1 MSTMATATPSGTGAA
16 TDRLGAAIAL
26 AERGFAVFPLRP
38 GSKVP
43 AVREDWEGLA
53 VRDPRRLRE
62 LGWPP
67 HANFGIACGPSG
79 LFVLDLDVPKQP
91 RDGEGQRGAD
101 APASTRQQPR
111 DGAHALRGADTS
123 QSTHQDPR
131 DAEGQRGADAPA
143 STRQEPRDGAQALRE
158 LAAGRPIPRTF
169 TVATPSGGIHLY
181 FRAPKGLQ
189 LRNTVAR
196 LGPLIDTRAAGGYV
210 VGPGSTIGRN
220 RYEIADDS
228 PVAPVPRWIVRE
240 LAARSRQAAPAL
252 PPLAVNRSDVAGS
265 RMPGA
270 AAAAYGAAALRN
282 EVERMRTARIG
293 TRNDTL
299 NRSAYALGR
308 LVGAGL
314 LDRDLAASELFHAAR
329 QAGLPARECASTLAS
344 GLGAGIARPRFPAR
358 RRPDARSSAVRI
370 VFARSAPN
378 EARGSSDPPS
388 DVAHQAPKRPNRRS
402 ARDRAD
408 LRIFA
413 ALRAMDQAYDTVAL
427 SAASLA
433 FSQDWRRIRALMD
446 ALRDLRDA
454 GHFGAA
460 QRRHAGRL
468 CEAVRDLAAAM
479 ERTVQGSARRPPGRR
494 RTRSPLSK
502 ALHDLKLAADAA
514 IDAAASP
521 AKRLSTGKAA

>member
-1 MSTMATATPSGTGAA
+1 MSTTATATASGTGAA
-16 TDRLGAAIAL
+16 TDRLAAAIAL

-62 LGWPP
+62 LGWPQQ
-67 HANFGIACGPSG
+67 ANFGIACGPSS
-79 LFVLDLDVPKQP
+79 LFVLDLDVPKEP
-91 RDGEGQRGAD
+91 PEPAERSGTD
-101 APASTRQQPR
+101 ARPATARRPR
-111 DGAHALRGADTS
+111 DGAH
-123 QSTHQDPR
+123 
-131 DAEGQRGADAPA
+131 
-143 STRQEPRDGAQALRE
+143 ALRE

-169 TVATPSGGIHLY
+169 TVLTPSGGVHLY
-181 FRAPKGLQ
+181 FRAPKGPP

-196 LGPLIDTRAAGGYV
+196 LGPLIDTRASGGYV

-220 RYEIADDS
+220 RYQIVDDA
-228 PVAPVPRWIVRE
+228 PVAPVPRWILRE
-240 LAARSRQAAPAL
+240 LAARSRQAAPPL
-252 PPLAVNRSDVAGS
+252 PPLTVNRSDVAGS
-265 RMPGA
+265 RIPSA

-282 EVERMRTARIG
+282 EVERMRTARVG

-358 RRPDARSSAVRI
+358 RRPDPRNSAVRI
-370 VFARSAPN
+370 VLTKPPAN
-378 EARGSSDPPS
+378 EARETGDPAS
-388 DVAHQAPKRPNRRS
+388 VALDDGPKRPNRQS

-408 LRIFA
+408 IRIFA

-427 SAASLA
+427 SAAALA

-460 QRRHAGRL
+460 QRRHAGQL
-468 CEAVRDLAAAM
+468 CEAVRDLAAAV
-479 ERTVQGSARRPPGRR
+479 ERTVQGSARRAPGRR

-502 ALHDLKLAADAA
+502 ALRDLRLAADAA
-514 IDAAASP
+514 IGAAAGP
-521 AKRLSTGKAA
+521 AKRSGAGKAA

>member
-1 MSTMATATPSGTGAA
+1 MREGGSNMSTTAPAAGSATGAT
-16 TDRLGAAIAL
+16 TDRLSMAIAL
-26 AERGFAVFPLRP
+26 VERGFALFPLRP

-53 VRDPRRLRE
+53 VRDPERLRE

-91 RDGEGQRGAD
+91 
-101 APASTRQQPR
+101 QPPEEQS
-111 DGAHALRGADTS
+111 ATS
-123 QSTHQDPR
+123 AQAATGR
-131 DAEGQRGADAPA
+131 
-143 STRQEPRDGAQALRE
+143 EPRNGMQALRE

-169 TVATPSGGIHLY
+169 TVVTPSGGVHLY
-181 FRAPKGLQ
+181 FRAPKGLP

-196 LGPLIDTRAAGGYV
+196 LGSLIDTRAAGGYV

-220 RYEIADDS
+220 RYEIADDA
-228 PVAPVPRWIVRE
+228 PIAPVPRWIVRE
-240 LAARSRQAAPAL
+240 LAARSRQATPSL
-252 PPLAVNRSDVAGS
+252 PPLALNRSDVAGS
-265 RMPGA
+265 RIPSA

-358 RRPDARSSAVRI
+358 RRPEAGSRSSAVRI
-370 VFARSAPN
+370 LMAEPAPG
-378 EARGSSDPPS
+378 EARDSSDAASHAAERAQTRPS
-388 DVAHQAPKRPNRRS
+388 RPS

-408 LRIFA
+408 SRIFA
-413 ALRAMDQAYDTVAL
+413 ALRAMDQAYDAVAL

-446 ALRDLRDA
+446 ALRDVRDA

-460 QRRHAGRL
+460 HSPRRSSAASKDL
-468 CEAVRDLAAAM
+468 LAARQAAGAPAH
-479 ERTVQGSARRPPGRR
+479 RSARRCG
-494 RTRSPLSK
+494 S
-502 ALHDLKLAADAA
+502 
-514 IDAAASP
+514 
-521 AKRLSTGKAA
+521 

>member
-1 MSTMATATPSGTGAA
+1 MSTTATAPANGTGAA
-16 TDRLGAAIAL
+16 TDRLAAAIAL

-67 HANFGIACGPSG
+67 QANFGVACGPSG
-79 LFVLDLDVPKQP
+79 LFVLDLDVPKQQQ
-91 RDGEGQRGAD
+91 DTEGRSGAD
-101 APASTRQQPR
+101 APSAAARQPR
-111 DGAHALRGADTS
+111 DGAH
-123 QSTHQDPR
+123 
-131 DAEGQRGADAPA
+131 
-143 STRQEPRDGAQALRE
+143 ALRE
-158 LAAGRPIPRTF
+158 LAAGRPIPRTL
-169 TVATPSGGIHLY
+169 TVMTPSGGIHLY
-181 FRAPKGLQ
+181 FRAPKGPP

-210 VGPGSTIGRN
+210 VGPGSTIRRK
-220 RYEIADDS
+220 RYEIVDDA

-240 LAARSRQAAPAL
+240 LAARSRQAAPSL
-252 PPLAVNRSDVAGS
+252 PPLTVNRSDVAGS
-265 RMPGA
+265 RIPSA
-270 AAAAYGAAALRN
+270 VAAAYGAAALRN

-370 VFARSAPN
+370 ALTRPAAD
-378 EARGSSDPPS
+378 EARESRDSAASGAASRT
-388 DVAHQAPKRPNRRS
+388 PKRPNRQS

-408 LRIFA
+408 IRIFA

-427 SAASLA
+427 SAAALA

-454 GHFGAA
+454 EHFGAA
-460 QRRHAGRL
+460 QRRHAGQL
-468 CEAVRDLAAAM
+468 CEAVRDLAAVV
-479 ERTVQGSARRPPGRR
+479 ERTVQGSARRAPGRR

-514 IDAAASP
+514 IDAAAGP
-521 AKRLSTGKAA
+521 AKRLSARKAA